1 MDMIFTSIFVIYFV
15 ISVDMCLDC
24 FERVFSSG
32 EQKERLD
39 LVSTS

>member
-15 ISVDMCLDC
+15 ISVDMCQDC

-32 EQKERLD
+32 EQKRRQEF
-39 LVSTS
+39 VSTS